1 MGQFVVGI
9 DISKAYFDVYFVG
22 GIESASGRF
31 DNEVSGFK
39 QLGKW
44 LKKRKVK
51 TLHACMEA
59 TGRYGDDLALWLH
72 TEGFQVSV
80 VNPRRI
86 KKYGESKLKR
96 NKTDKIDA
104 KLIADFCLTQ
114 KPFLWTPPPEGCQ
127 ELQALTRRWQMLV
140 DNRTQEKNR
149 QLSGI
154 PSQTVL
160 DSIQVHIDF
169 LNTQVHL
176 VEKQIQEH
184 IDQYPALKQQR
195 DLLVTIP
202 GIAEKSA
209 ARIIAELPDYSR
221 FSSADQV
228 VAYAGLSPQQHT
240 SGSSIRKQTRLTT
253 IGKRPLKAALF
264 FPALCAMR
272 FNPVVCDLTQRLREK
287 GKPKKVIV
295 GAAMRKMMRLVY
307 GVLKSGQ
314 PFDPNY
320 AGNFQITP

>member
-1 MGQFVVGI
+1 MGQVVLGI
-9 DISKAYFDVYFVG
+9 DISKAYFDVYLVDG
-22 GIESASGRF
+22 AGSASGRF

-44 LKKRKVK
+44 LKKRQVE
-51 TLHACMEA
+51 TMHACMEA

-72 TEGFQVSV
+72 KQDYQVSV

-86 KKYGESKLKR
+86 KKYGESKLQR

-114 KPFLWTPPPEGCQ
+114 GPTLWAPPPEGYQ
-127 ELQALTRRWQMLV
+127 ELQALTRRWQMLI
-140 DNRTQEKNR
+140 DNRTQEQNR
-149 QLSGI
+149 LLSGI
-154 PSQTVL
+154 PSQAVL
-160 DSIQVHIDF
+160 NSIQAHIDF
-169 LNTQVHL
+169 LNTQIQRL
-176 VEKQIQEH
+176 EKQIQEH
-184 IDQYPALKQQR
+184 IDQHPSLKQQR

-209 ARIIAELPDYSR
+209 ARIMAELPDPSR

-240 SGSSIRKQTRLTT
+240 SGSSVRKQTKLTK
-253 IGKRPLKAALF
+253 IGKRPLKTALF
-264 FPALCAMR
+264 LPSLCAMR
-272 FNPVVCDLTQRLREK
+272 FNPVVCDLTQRLRK
-287 GKPKKVIV
+287 IGKPKKVVV

>member
-1 MGQFVVGI
+1 MGEFVLGI
-9 DISKAYFDVYFVG
+9 DISKAYFDVYLVG
-22 GIESASGRF
+22 GVETASGRF

-44 LKKRKVK
+44 LKKRKVE
-51 TLHACMEA
+51 TMHACMEA
-59 TGRYGDDLALWLH
+59 TGRYGDDLALWLYKQS
-72 TEGFQVSV
+72 FQVSV

-86 KKYGESKLKR
+86 KKYGESKLQR
-96 NKTDKIDA
+96 NKTDQIDA

-114 KPFLWTPPPEGCQ
+114 EPPLWTPLPEEYK

-140 DNRTQEKNR
+140 DNRTQEQNR
-149 QLSGI
+149 LLSGI

-169 LNTQVHL
+169 LNTQIQL
-176 VEKQIQEH
+176 VERQIQEH
-184 IDQYPALKQQR
+184 IDQHPSLKQQR

-209 ARIIAELPDYSR
+209 AKILAELPDPSR

-240 SGSSIRKQTRLTT
+240 SGSSVRKQTKLTK
-253 IGKRPLKAALF
+253 IGKRPLKTALF
-264 FPALCAMR
+264 LPSLCAMR
-272 FNPVVCDLTQRLREK
+272 FNPVVCALAQRLRKK
-287 GKPKKVIV
+287 GKPKKVVV

-320 AGNFQITP
+320 AGNFQIAP

>member
-1 MGQFVVGI
+1 MGQFVLGI
-9 DISKAYFDVYFVG
+9 DISKAYFDVYLVG
-22 GIESASGRF
+22 GVEPASGRF
-31 DNEVSGFK
+31 DNDVSGFK
-39 QLGKW
+39 QLRKW
-44 LKKRKVK
+44 LKKRKVE
-51 TLHACMEA
+51 TMHACMEA
-59 TGRYGDDLALWLH
+59 TGRYGDNLAQWLH
-72 TEGFQVSV
+72 TQGYQVSV

-86 KKYGESKLKR
+86 KKYGESKLQR

-104 KLIADFCLTQ
+104 KLIADFGLTQ
-114 KPFLWTPPPEGCQ
+114 DPPLWVPLPEGYQ

-140 DNRTQEKNR
+140 DNRTQEQNR
-149 QLSGI
+149 LLSGVL
-154 PSQTVL
+154 SQTVL
-160 DSIQVHIDF
+160 DSIQAHIDF
-169 LNTQVHL
+169 LNVHIQL

-184 IDQYPALKQQR
+184 IDQHPSLKQQR

-209 ARIIAELPDYSR
+209 AKIMAELPDPSR

-228 VAYAGLSPQQHT
+228 VAYAGLSPQLHI
-240 SGSSIRKQTRLTT
+240 SGSSVRKQTKLTK
-253 IGKRPLKAALF
+253 IGKRPLKTALF
-264 FPALCAMR
+264 LPSLCAMR
-272 FNPVVCDLTQRLREK
+272 FNPVVCDLTQRLRKK

-320 AGNFQITP
+320 VGKHQFIP